1 MLGLEVRFNDTD
13 RVLSNAHAVLVLDVE
28 DGTLLI
34 SSTDELRH
42 GQCVTVSIIPTVVT
56 VHLHSL

>member
-1 MLGLEVRFNDTD
+1 MRVGVRFHGTD

-34 SSTDELRH
+34 SSTDELVH
-42 GQCVTVSIIPTVVT
+42 EQCVTVNIIRTVVT